1 MYKTISQLG
10 ESEQVINKSTFLS
23 CAFPISSEEE
33 ANAFIQKER
42 KKHPDARHV
51 CWAYIIGEKKDIM
64 RYSDDGEPQGTAGQ
78 PILQVLVKKDI
89 TNVLVTVTR
98 YFGGILLGAGGL
110 TRAYSSSCAS
120 AIDNAGVKVMMLSSI
135 SQVTLD
141 YTTYNRLQKNIANSD
156 YIIVKNIEYG
166 ENVTLTLTVKE
177 EDFIKLSDYFIQ
189 STGGKAE
196 ATEIEKLYLPW

>member
-1 MYKTISQLG
+1 MYKTISQIG
-10 ESEQVINKSTFLS
+10 EFEQVINKSTFIGT
-23 CAFPISSEEE
+23 AFPISSEEE
-33 ANAFIQKER
+33 ANAFIQQER
-42 KKHPDARHV
+42 KKYPDARHV
-51 CWAYIIGEKKDIM
+51 CWAYVLGQKKDIM

-110 TRAYSSSCAS
+110 TRAYSSSSVGAV
-120 AIDNAGVKVMMLSSI
+120 DNAGVKVMMLSSI

-141 YTTYNRLQKNIANSD
+141 YTTYNRLQKTIENSD

-166 ENVTLTLTVKE
+166 ENVTLTLTVKA
-177 EDFIKLSDYFIQ
+177 EDFEKLSDYFIQ
-189 STGGKAE
+189 STGAKSKVS
-196 ATEIEKLYLPW
+196 EIEKLYLPW